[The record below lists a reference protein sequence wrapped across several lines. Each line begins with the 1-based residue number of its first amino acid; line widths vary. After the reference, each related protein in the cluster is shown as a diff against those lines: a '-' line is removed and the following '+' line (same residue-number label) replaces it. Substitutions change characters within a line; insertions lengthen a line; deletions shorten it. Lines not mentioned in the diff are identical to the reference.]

1 VAGGSQLTVM
11 VTGPLLLAE
20 FEGLL
25 LEHAAAASPRAAT
38 AVRPTILRR
47 PARR

>member
-1 VAGGSQLTVM
+1 M

-25 LEHAAAASPRAAT
+25 LEHAEAASPRAAT
-38 AVRPTILRR
+38 AATPAIVRQPVRR
-47 PARR
+47 